1 MEVYIRMKDKCGL
14 ENAVTHTLLAMT
26 LVYAGGMSAAD
37 AANVNEVTG
46 NSASGAIIKENQ
58 TLSDTSLF
66 GWKYDDVTAA
76 TGGSVTLNNADIFIG
91 SSLTGLKG
99 VYGGY
104 SAGGASTGNSVS
116 VSGYKHNTPFGNS
129 IIYGGYAGS
138 GAADGNKITFSNSK
152 SSGSLYG
159 GWGKVGDVKN
169 SVVTITDSTISSN
182 VCGGHT
188 NVGTASNNEVQITNS
203 EISYVVVGGEI
214 FTESANANGAATNNK
229 VTLINSSANI
239 AYGGRVGGVFYIAT
253 GDTSANG
260 IGDATSN
267 TLTIESLKSGSAI
280 DLEQIYGGTVIGKGS
295 ANGNKVILG
304 KTGAGA
310 VSMTDVQRLYGGGSK
325 IGSSSLKGGD
335 ANNNTIEIKGNV
347 TLGLSNTSSGGT
359 TIYGGYAAAG
369 EASGNKI
376 TVDQGATVKAYFIYG
391 GNSSSSSDSGLSL
404 TKNNQVIISGDVTV
418 GNSIAGGF
426 ATGKSGVAG
435 SVAQGNKV
443 EVTVGGKVTG
453 PIRGGIS
460 GYGSANENTVNVAG
474 TVTGALVGGWSNNL
488 GSGVGTANSNT
499 VTVSGTVGDNIMG
512 GYSVKGG
519 ADSNRL
525 EITGNVTGYTYGG
538 YAGGSRTT
546 DNASRN
552 TVSIGNGGTVG
563 GNIIGGVSAKGSAD
577 NNTVQTQGSG
587 NLGGSVYGGQ
597 TTAAAGSANGNTV
610 ELGIGRTV
618 GGVVYGGYAKGDGS
632 TSGSASGNK
641 VIVSGTVNSTA
652 TQYTGTVFGG
662 YALTGTADNNEVTI
676 SGGTI
681 ASQVMGGY
689 SSTGAFGSGSASS
702 NTVKII
708 NGSTVSS
715 DIYGGYTGMGN
726 ANSNSILIESGTI
739 GGDIYGGHTGY
750 GTANNNSITI
760 RGAVDMSGRTIYGG
774 DSSSGN
780 AKTGNTLRFEN
791 TGGNIKAIKNID
803 VLGVSALSDNSKVL
817 TITNGVADDLAN
829 TTVKLVASDSGLRVG
844 QQITLV
850 QANSGVI
857 VGTTTLDQATLKKNT
872 NAFISYDFEEVA
884 GLSDKIAVVVTG
896 KEADTANARAL
907 AESRIAGVALLNQS
921 SDLLIDQGFGAVKF
935 NGEDVVKDTYGFAI
949 TGGSSIRYNTGSFVK
964 ANGFSLIAGLAQK
977 TTVDNGVWH
986 WGAFFE
992 NGHSNYST
1000 HNDGVD
1006 GAVRG
1011 DGDATY
1017 NGGGILARFDSASGM
1032 YGEASMR
1039 AGSIKNKFGGFAYN
1053 GGIGSYEDRSTYY
1066 GAYLGLGQQRQ
1077 LSKNTSLD
1085 IYGKYFY
1092 THQQGSDF
1100 EVLGEQVT
1108 TAAVKSSRMQL
1119 GGRLTK
1125 QVTAE
1130 VSYYGGVAWEYEFDG
1145 AADMAVAGADLA
1157 APSLKGSSGIVEMG
1171 IRLKPSKTDKI
1182 TLDLGA
1188 QGHFGKRR
1196 GFSGGLQ
1203 INYSF

>member
-1 MEVYIRMKDKCGL
+1 MKDKCGL

-46 NSASGAIIKENQ
+46 NSASGAVIKENQ

-66 GWKYDDVTAA
+66 GWKYDDGTAA
-76 TGGSVTLNNADIFIG
+76 TGGSVTLNNADIFI
-91 SSLTGLKG
+91 SSGTTGLKG

-104 SAGGASTGNSVS
+104 SAGGAATGNSVS
-116 VSGYKHNTPFGNS
+116 VSGYKHTATPFGNS

-159 GWGKVGDVKN
+159 GWAKVGDVKI
-169 SVVTITDSTISSN
+169 SVVTITGSTISSN
-182 VCGGHT
+182 VVGGHT
-188 NVGTASNNEVQITNS
+188 NAGTADNNEVKITNS

-214 FTESANANGAATNNK
+214 FTDGSNANGAATNNK

-239 AYGGRVGGVFYIAT
+239 VYGGRVGGTWGIAT
-253 GDTSANG
+253 GDASANG

-267 TLTIESLKSGSAI
+267 TLTIESLKSGSTI
-280 DLEQIYGGTVIGKGS
+280 NLEQIFGGVVTGKGN
-295 ANGNKVILG
+295 ANSNKVVLG
-304 KTGAGA
+304 KNGSAA
-310 VSMTDVQRLYGGGSK
+310 VTMDNVKQLYGGGSQNG
-325 IGSSSLKGGD
+325 GSVKGGT
-335 ANNNTIEIKGNV
+335 ANGNEIAIKSNV
-347 TLGLSNTSSGGT
+347 TLGTGTGSSNGT
-359 TIYGGYAAAG
+359 RIYGGYAAAG

-391 GNSSSSSDSGLSL
+391 GNSSSSSDSGVSL
-404 TKNNQVIISGDVTV
+404 TKNNQVIISGTVTV
-418 GNSIAGGF
+418 GNSVAGGV
-426 ATGKSGVAG
+426 ATGKTGVTG
-435 SVAQGNKV
+435 TMAQGNKV
-443 EVTVGGKVTG
+443 SVTAGGKVTG
-453 PIRGGIS
+453 AIRGGIS
-460 GYGSANENTVNVAG
+460 AYGSANENTVNVAG
-474 TVTGALVGGWSNNL
+474 TVTGMVTGGHAN
-488 GSGVGTANSNT
+488 GSGNNAGTANSNQI
-499 VTVSGTVGDNIMG
+499 TVSGTAGNAVVGG
-512 GYSVKGG
+512 WSVAGNAQANKI
-519 ADSNRL
+519 
-525 EITGNVTGYTYGG
+525 EITETGTASSSVYGG
-538 YAGGSRTT
+538 YAIGTGSNSGDASQNEVTVRG
-546 DNASRN
+546 NAGD
-552 TVSIGNGGTVG
+552 VV
-563 GNIIGGVSAKGSAD
+563 IGGYSTKGSAD
-577 NNTVQTQGSG
+577 ENKVIVTG
-587 NLGGSVYGGQ
+587 NHTIGGSVYGGQ
-597 TTAAAGSANGNTV
+597 TTATAGSANGNTV
-610 ELGIGRTV
+610 ELGTGRTV
-618 GGVVYGGYAKGDGS
+618 NGVVYGGYAKGNGS
-632 TSGSASGNK
+632 ASGSASSNK
-641 VIVSGTVNSTA
+641 VTVSGTVNSTA

-662 YALTGTADNNEVTI
+662 YALTGAADNNEVTI

-681 ASQVMGGY
+681 AAQVMGGY
-689 SSTGAFGSGSASS
+689 SSTGTFGSGSASS
-702 NTVKII
+702 NTVKSI
-708 NGSTVSS
+708 NGSS
-715 DIYGGYTGMGN
+715 
-726 ANSNSILIESGTI
+726 I
-739 GGDIYGGHTGY
+739 GGDIYGG
-750 GTANNNSITI
+750 S
-760 RGAVDMSGRTIYGG
+760 
-774 DSSSGN
+774 SSSGN

-791 TGGNIKAIKNID
+791 TGGNIKAIKNISR
-803 VLGVSALSDNSKVL
+803 LEVSALADNNKAL
-817 TITNGVADDLAN
+817 TITNGTSGDLADTTVRLIAADD
-829 TTVKLVASDSGLRVG
+829 GLQVG
-844 QQITLV
+844 KQITLLT
-850 QANSGVI
+850 ANAGVI
-857 VGTTTLDQATLKKNT
+857 TNTTALDQSSLKKSSNK
-872 NAFISYDFEEVA
+872 FISYDFEEVK
-884 GLSDKIAVVVTG
+884 GLSNQIAVVVTG
-896 KEADTANARAL
+896 KEADTANASAL
-907 AESRIAGVALLNQS
+907 AESRAAGVALLNQS

-1017 NGGGILARFDSASGM
+1017 NGGGILARFDSAGGM

-1053 GGIGSYEDRSTYY
+1053 GGTGSYEDRSTYY

-1108 TAAVKSSRMQL
+1108 TAAVKSSRMQF

-1157 APSLKGSSGIVEMG
+1157 APSLKGSSGIVVEMG
-1171 IRLKPSKTDKI
+1171 IRLKPSKTGKI

>member
-1 MEVYIRMKDKCGL
+1 MKDKCGL

-66 GWKYDDVTAA
+66 GWKYDDGTAA

-152 SSGSLYG
+152 SSGSLCG

-280 DLEQIYGGTVIGKGS
+280 DLEQIYGGTVVGQGS

-304 KTGAGA
+304 KTGAGT
-310 VSMTDVQRLYGGGSK
+310 VSMTDVKQLYGGGVKS
-325 IGSSSLKGGD
+325 GSGGLKGGD

-359 TIYGGYAAAG
+359 KILGGSASAG
-369 EASGNKI
+369 EASDNKI
-376 TVDQGATVKAYFIYG
+376 TVDQGATVKAYYIYG
-391 GNSSSSSDSGLSL
+391 GYSDKNAVNGLSL

-453 PIRGGIS
+453 AIRGGIS
-460 GYGSANENTVNVAG
+460 AYGSANENTVNVAG

-499 VTVSGTVGDNIMG
+499 VTVSGTAGDNVMG
-512 GYSVKGG
+512 GYSLKGG

-525 EITGNVTGYTYGG
+525 EITGSVTGYTYGG

-546 DNASRN
+546 DNASQN

-577 NNTVQTQGSG
+577 NNTVQIQGSG

-610 ELGIGRTV
+610 ELSTGRTV

-662 YALTGTADNNEVTI
+662 YALTGTADSNEVTI

-689 SSTGAFGSGSASS
+689 SSTGNFSSGSASS

-739 GGDIYGGHTGY
+739 GGDIYGGYTGM
-750 GTANNNSITI
+750 GNANNNSITI
-760 RGAVDMSGRTIYGG
+760 RGAVNLSGRTIYGG
-774 DSSSGN
+774 SSNSGN

-803 VLGVSALSDNSKVL
+803 VLGVSALADNSKAL
-817 TITNGVADDLAN
+817 TITNGAADDLAN
-829 TTVKLVASDSGLRVG
+829 TTVRLIAADDGLQVG
-844 QQITLV
+844 KQITLLT
-850 QANSGVI
+850 ANAGVI
-857 VGTTTLDQATLKKNT
+857 TNSTALDQSSLKKSSNK
-872 NAFISYDFEEVA
+872 FISYDFEEVK
-884 GLSDKIAVVVTG
+884 GQSDKIVVTVTG

-907 AESRIAGVALLNQS
+907 AESRAAGVALLNQS

-1017 NGGGILARFDSASGM
+1017 NGGGILARFDSAGGM

-1108 TAAVKSSRMQL
+1108 TAAVKSSRMQI

-1125 QVTAE
+1125 QVTAD

>member
-1 MEVYIRMKDKCGL
+1 MKDKCGL

-986 WGAFFE
+986 LGAFFE

>member
-1 MEVYIRMKDKCGL
+1 MGRQKELK
-14 ENAVTHTLLAMT
+14 LAMVVGCILT
-26 LVYAGGMSAAD
+26 SSNAWAAD
-37 AANVNEVTG
+37 ITG
-46 NSASGAIIKENQ
+46 NSSSGSASLSNQ
-58 TLSDTSLF
+58 TQNSGGVY
-66 GWKYDDVTAA
+66 GWKYDDTSAA
-76 TGGSVTLNNADIFIG
+76 TGGSVTLTNADVSYSSG
-91 SSLTGLKG
+91 SSASPKG
-99 VYGGY
+99 VFGGY
-104 SAGGASTGNSVS
+104 AANAAAQNNTVSITGTVGGVGFAFANCS
-116 VSGYKHNTPFGNS
+116 
-129 IIYGGYAGS
+129 IYGGYAGS
-138 GAADGNKITFSNSK
+138 GTAAGNTVTLTNAKDT
-152 SSGSLYG
+152 SSYG
-159 GWGKVGDVKN
+159 GWAVAGDAANNRITISGGTGTSATGGHSNAGAASGNNVKV
-169 SVVTITDSTISSN
+169 TDS
-182 VCGGHT
+182 
-188 NVGTASNNEVQITNS
+188 EIT
-203 EISYVVVGGEI
+203 YRVVGGEI
-214 FTESANANGAATNNK
+214 FTDGAVATGSASENSIELVNSVTNT
-229 VTLINSSANI
+229 VH
-239 AYGGRVGGVFYIAT
+239 GGRVGGVWYVNS
-253 GDTSANG
+253 DDSSASAK
-260 IGDATSN
+260 GDATNN
-267 TLTIESLKSGSAI
+267 TVTIESLKTSAGSVK
-280 DLEQIYGGTVIGKGS
+280 LEYVYGGTVVGQGS

-304 KTGAGA
+304 KTGAGT
-310 VSMTDVQRLYGGGSK
+310 VSMTDVQRLYGGGA
-325 IGSSSLKGGD
+325 INGSSSLKGGT

-347 TLGLSNTSSGGT
+347 TLGLTNTGQGGT
-359 TIYGGYAAAG
+359 TILGGSAFAG

-376 TVDQGATVKAYFIYG
+376 TVDQGATVKAYYIYG
-391 GNSSSSSDSGLSL
+391 GYSDKNAVNGISL
-404 TKNNQVIISGDVTV
+404 AKNNQVIISGDVTV
-418 GNSIAGGF
+418 GNSISGGF
-426 ATGKSGVAG
+426 ASGKSGTAG
-435 SVAQGNKV
+435 SVAQGNKI

-474 TVTGALVGGWSNNL
+474 TVTGMVTGGHAN
-488 GSGVGTANSNT
+488 GSGNNAGTANSNQI
-499 VTVSGTVGDNIMG
+499 TVSGTAGNAVVGG
-512 GYSVKGG
+512 WSAAGS
-519 ADSNRL
+519 AQANRI
-525 EITGNVTGYTYGG
+525 EITGTATVTGAIYGG
-538 YAGGSRTT
+538 YAGG
-546 DNASRN
+546 
-552 TVSIGNGGTVG
+552 G
-563 GNIIGGVSAKGSAD
+563 
-577 NNTVQTQGSG
+577 
-587 NLGGSVYGGQ
+587 
-597 TTAAAGSANGNTV
+597 
-610 ELGIGRTV
+610 
-618 GGVVYGGYAKGDGS
+618 
-632 TSGSASGNK
+632 
-641 VIVSGTVNSTA
+641 
-652 TQYTGTVFGG
+652 
-662 YALTGTADNNEVTI
+662 
-676 SGGTI
+676 
-681 ASQVMGGY
+681 
-689 SSTGAFGSGSASS
+689 SS
-702 NTVKII
+702 NV
-708 NGSTVSS
+708 
-715 DIYGGYTGMGN
+715 D
-726 ANSNSILIESGTI
+726 SNSILIESGTI
-739 GGDIYGGHTGY
+739 GGDIYGGYTG
-750 GTANNNSITI
+750 GSGNANNNSITI
-760 RGAVDMSGRTIYGG
+760 RGAVNLSGRIIYGG
-774 DSSSGN
+774 SSNSGN

-803 VLGVSALSDNSKVL
+803 VLGVSALSDNSKAL
-817 TITNGVADDLAN
+817 TITNGAADDLAN
-829 TTVKLVASDSGLRVG
+829 TTVRLIAADDGLQVG
-844 QQITLV
+844 KQITLLT
-850 QANSGVI
+850 ANAGVI
-857 VGTTTLDQATLKKNT
+857 TNSTALDQSSLKKSSNK
-872 NAFISYDFEEVA
+872 FISYDFEEVK
-884 GLSDKIAVVVTG
+884 GQSDKIVVTVTG

-907 AESRIAGVALLNQS
+907 AESRAAGVALLNQS

-1017 NGGGILARFDSASGM
+1017 NGGGILARFDSAGGM

-1053 GGIGSYEDRSTYY
+1053 GGTGSYEDRSTYY

-1125 QVTAE
+1125 QVTAD

>member
-1 MEVYIRMKDKCGL
+1 MGRQKELK
-14 ENAVTHTLLAMT
+14 LAMVVGCILT
-26 LVYAGGMSAAD
+26 SSNAWAAD
-37 AANVNEVTG
+37 ITG
-46 NSASGAIIKENQ
+46 NSSSGSASLSNQ
-58 TLSDTSLF
+58 TQNSGGVY
-66 GWKYDDVTAA
+66 GWKYDDTSAA
-76 TGGSVTLNNADIFIG
+76 TGGSVTLTNAD
-91 SSLTGLKG
+91 
-99 VYGGY
+99 
-104 SAGGASTGNSVS
+104 VS
-116 VSGYKHNTPFGNS
+116 Y
-129 IIYGGYAGS
+129 
-138 GAADGNKITFSNSK
+138 
-152 SSGSLYG
+152 SSGSSASPKGVFG
-159 GWGKVGDVKN
+159 GWAVAGDAANNKIIISGGTGTSATGGHSNAGAASGNNVKV
-169 SVVTITDSTISSN
+169 TDS
-182 VCGGHT
+182 
-188 NVGTASNNEVQITNS
+188 
-203 EISYVVVGGEI
+203 EIEYRVVGGEI
-214 FTESANANGAATNNK
+214 FTGSAPGTTATGSASGNSIELVNS
-229 VTLINSSANI
+229 VTNTV
-239 AYGGRVGGVFYIAT
+239 YGGRVGGTFDVST
-253 GDTSANG
+253 GDSSVVAE
-260 IGDATSN
+260 GDATNN
-267 TLTIESLKSGSAI
+267 TVTIESLKTSAGSVK
-280 DLEQIYGGTVIGKGS
+280 LEQVYGGTVIGKGS

-453 PIRGGIS
+453 AIRGGIS
-460 GYGSANENTVNVAG
+460 AYGSANENTVNVAG

-499 VTVSGTVGDNIMG
+499 VTVSGTAGDN
-512 GYSVKGG
+512 V
-519 ADSNRL
+519 
-525 EITGNVTGYTYGG
+525 
-538 YAGGSRTT
+538 
-546 DNASRN
+546 
-552 TVSIGNGGTVG
+552 
-563 GNIIGGVSAKGSAD
+563 IGGVSVKGNAD
-577 NNTVQTQGSG
+577 NNTVQIQGSG

-610 ELGIGRTV
+610 ELSTGRTV

-641 VIVSGTVNSTA
+641 VIVSGTVNSTV

-681 ASQVMGGY
+681 AAQVMGGY
-689 SSTGAFGSGSASS
+689 SSTGTFGSGSASS

-739 GGDIYGGHTGY
+739 GGDIYGGNTGY

-760 RGAVDMSGRTIYGG
+760 RGAVNLSGRTIYGG
-774 DSSSGN
+774 SSSSGN

-803 VLGVSALSDNSKVL
+803 VLGVSALADNSKAL
-817 TITNGVADDLAN
+817 TITNGAADDLAN
-829 TTVKLVASDSGLRVG
+829 TTVRLIAADDGLQVG
-844 QQITLV
+844 KQITLLT
-850 QANSGVI
+850 ANAGVI
-857 VGTTTLDQATLKKNT
+857 TNSTALDQSSLKKSSNK
-872 NAFISYDFEEVA
+872 FISYDFEEVK
-884 GLSDKIAVVVTG
+884 GQSDKIVVTVTG

-907 AESRIAGVALLNQS
+907 AESRAAGVALLNQS

-1017 NGGGILARFDSASGM
+1017 NGGGILARFDSAGGM

-1053 GGIGSYEDRSTYY
+1053 GGTGSYEDRSTYY

-1108 TAAVKSSRMQL
+1108 TAAVKSSRMQI

-1125 QVTAE
+1125 QVTAD

-1171 IRLKPSKTDKI
+1171 IRLKPSKTGKI

>member
-1 MEVYIRMKDKCGL
+1 MGRQKELK
-14 ENAVTHTLLAMT
+14 LAMVVGCILT
-26 LVYAGGMSAAD
+26 SSNAWAAD
-37 AANVNEVTG
+37 ITG
-46 NSASGAIIKENQ
+46 NSSSGSASLSNQ
-58 TLSDTSLF
+58 TQNSGGVY
-66 GWKYDDVTAA
+66 GWKYDDTSAA
-76 TGGSVTLNNADIFIG
+76 TGGSVTLTNADVSYSSG
-91 SSLTGLKG
+91 SSASPKG
-99 VYGGY
+99 VFGGY
-104 SAGGASTGNSVS
+104 AANAAAQNNTVSITGTVASGGYAFANCS
-116 VSGYKHNTPFGNS
+116 
-129 IIYGGYAGS
+129 IYGGYAGS
-138 GAADGNKITFSNSK
+138 GTAAGNTVTLTNAKDT
-152 SSGSLYG
+152 SSYG
-159 GWGKVGDVKN
+159 GWAVAGDAANNKIIISGGTGTSATGGHSNAGAASGNNVKV
-169 SVVTITDSTISSN
+169 TDS
-182 VCGGHT
+182 
-188 NVGTASNNEVQITNS
+188 
-203 EISYVVVGGEI
+203 EIEYRVVGGEI
-214 FTESANANGAATNNK
+214 FTGSAPGTTATGSASGNSIELVNS
-229 VTLINSSANI
+229 VTNTV
-239 AYGGRVGGVFYIAT
+239 YGGRVGGTFDVST
-253 GDTSANG
+253 GDSSVVAE
-260 IGDATSN
+260 GDATNN
-267 TLTIESLKSGSAI
+267 TVTIESLKTSAGSVK
-280 DLEQIYGGTVIGKGS
+280 LEQVYGGTVIGKGS

-426 ATGKSGVAG
+426 ATGKSGVSG

-453 PIRGGIS
+453 AIRGGIS
-460 GYGSANENTVNVAG
+460 AYGSANENTVNVAG

-499 VTVSGTVGDNIMG
+499 VTVSGTAGDN
-512 GYSVKGG
+512 V
-519 ADSNRL
+519 
-525 EITGNVTGYTYGG
+525 
-538 YAGGSRTT
+538 
-546 DNASRN
+546 
-552 TVSIGNGGTVG
+552 
-563 GNIIGGVSAKGSAD
+563 IGGVSVKGNAD
-577 NNTVQTQGSG
+577 NNTVQIQGSG

-597 TTAAAGSANGNTV
+597 TTAAAGSADKNTV
-610 ELGIGRTV
+610 ELSTGRTV

-641 VIVSGTVNSTA
+641 VIVSGTVNSTV

-681 ASQVMGGY
+681 AAQVMGGY
-689 SSTGAFGSGSASS
+689 SSTGTFGSGSASS

-739 GGDIYGGHTGY
+739 GGDIYGGNTGY

-760 RGAVDMSGRTIYGG
+760 RGAVNLSGRTIYGG
-774 DSSSGN
+774 SSSSGN

-803 VLGVSALSDNSKVL
+803 VLGVSALADNSKAL
-817 TITNGVADDLAN
+817 TITNGAADDLAN
-829 TTVKLVASDSGLRVG
+829 TTVRLIAADDGLQVG
-844 QQITLV
+844 KQITLLT
-850 QANSGVI
+850 ANAGVI
-857 VGTTTLDQATLKKNT
+857 TNSTALDQSSLKKSSNK
-872 NAFISYDFEEVA
+872 FISYDFEGVT
-884 GLSDKIAVVVTG
+884 GLSDEIAVIVVG

-907 AESRIAGVALLNQS
+907 AESRAAGVALLNQS

-935 NGEDVVKDTYGFAI
+935 NGEGVVKDTYGFAI

-986 WGAFFE
+986 LGAFFE

-1039 AGSIKNKFGGFAYN
+1039 AGSIKNKFGGFSYN
-1053 GGIGSYEDRSTYY
+1053 GGLGSYEDKSTYY
-1066 GAYLGLGQQRQ
+1066 GTHLGLGQVWQ

-1108 TAAVKSSRMQL
+1108 TAAVKSSRLQL

-1130 VSYYGGVAWEYEFDG
+1130 VSYYGGVA
-1145 AADMAVAGADLA
+1145 
-1157 APSLKGSSGIVEMG
+1157 
-1171 IRLKPSKTDKI
+1171 
-1182 TLDLGA
+1182 
-1188 QGHFGKRR
+1188 
-1196 GFSGGLQ
+1196 
-1203 INYSF
+1203 

>member
-1 MEVYIRMKDKCGL
+1 MGRQKELK
-14 ENAVTHTLLAMT
+14 LAMVVGCILT
-26 LVYAGGMSAAD
+26 SSNAWAAD
-37 AANVNEVTG
+37 ITG
-46 NSASGAIIKENQ
+46 NSSSGSASLSNQ
-58 TLSDTSLF
+58 TQNSGGVY
-66 GWKYDDVTAA
+66 GWKYDDTSAA
-76 TGGSVTLNNADIFIG
+76 TGGSVTLTNADVSYSSG
-91 SSLTGLKG
+91 SSASPKG
-99 VYGGY
+99 VFGGY
-104 SAGGASTGNSVS
+104 AANAAAQNNTVSITGTVGGVGFAFANCS
-116 VSGYKHNTPFGNS
+116 
-129 IIYGGYAGS
+129 IYGGYAGS
-138 GAADGNKITFSNSK
+138 GTAAGNTVTLTNAKDT
-152 SSGSLYG
+152 SSYG
-159 GWGKVGDVKN
+159 GWAVAGDAANNKIIISSGTGTSATGGHSNAGAASGNNVKV
-169 SVVTITDSTISSN
+169 TDS
-182 VCGGHT
+182 
-188 NVGTASNNEVQITNS
+188 
-203 EISYVVVGGEI
+203 EIEYRVVGGEI
-214 FTESANANGAATNNK
+214 FTDGTVATGSASGNSIELVNSVTNT
-229 VTLINSSANI
+229 VH
-239 AYGGRVGGVFYIAT
+239 GGRVGGVFYVGT
-253 GDTSANG
+253 GDTNASAK
-260 IGDATSN
+260 GDAAN
-267 TLTIESLKSGSAI
+267 NMVTIESLKTSAGSVK
-280 DLEQIYGGTVIGKGS
+280 LEQVYGGTVIGKGS

-310 VSMTDVQRLYGGGSK
+310 VSMTDVKQLYGGGSK

-359 TIYGGYAAAG
+359 KILGGSASAG
-369 EASGNKI
+369 EASDNKI
-376 TVDQGATVKAYFIYG
+376 TVDQGATVKAYYIYG
-391 GNSSSSSDSGLSL
+391 GYSDKNAVNGISL
-404 TKNNQVIISGDVTV
+404 AKNNQVIISGDVTV
-418 GNSIAGGF
+418 GNSISGGF
-426 ATGKSGVAG
+426 ASGKSGTAG
-435 SVAQGNKV
+435 SVAQGNKI

-474 TVTGALVGGWSNNL
+474 TVTGMVTGGHAN
-488 GSGVGTANSNT
+488 GSGNNAGTANSNQI
-499 VTVSGTVGDNIMG
+499 TVSGTAGNAVVGG
-512 GYSVKGG
+512 WSVAGS
-519 ADSNRL
+519 AQANRI
-525 EITGNVTGYTYGG
+525 EITGTATVTGAIYGG
-538 YAGGSRTT
+538 YAGG
-546 DNASRN
+546 
-552 TVSIGNGGTVG
+552 G
-563 GNIIGGVSAKGSAD
+563 
-577 NNTVQTQGSG
+577 
-587 NLGGSVYGGQ
+587 
-597 TTAAAGSANGNTV
+597 
-610 ELGIGRTV
+610 
-618 GGVVYGGYAKGDGS
+618 
-632 TSGSASGNK
+632 
-641 VIVSGTVNSTA
+641 
-652 TQYTGTVFGG
+652 
-662 YALTGTADNNEVTI
+662 
-676 SGGTI
+676 
-681 ASQVMGGY
+681 
-689 SSTGAFGSGSASS
+689 SS
-702 NTVKII
+702 NV
-708 NGSTVSS
+708 
-715 DIYGGYTGMGN
+715 D
-726 ANSNSILIESGTI
+726 SNSILIEGSSI
-739 GGDIYGGHTGY
+739 GGDIYGGYTAGS
-750 GTANNNSITI
+750 GNANNNSITI
-760 RGAVDMSGRTIYGG
+760 RGAVDLSNRTIYGG
-774 DSSSGN
+774 SSNSGN

-803 VLGVSALSDNSKVL
+803 VLGVSALSDNSKAL
-817 TITNGVADDLAN
+817 TITNGAADDLAN
-829 TTVKLVASDSGLRVG
+829 TTVRLIAADDGLQVG
-844 QQITLV
+844 KQITLLT
-850 QANSGVI
+850 ANAGVI
-857 VGTTTLDQATLKKNT
+857 TNSTALDQSSLKKSSNK
-872 NAFISYDFEEVA
+872 FISYDFEEVQ
-884 GLSDKIAVVVTG
+884 GQSDKIVVTVTG

-907 AESRIAGVALLNQS
+907 AESRAAGVALLNQS

-986 WGAFFE
+986 LGAFFE

-1053 GGIGSYEDRSTYY
+1053 GGTGSYEDRSTYY

-1157 APSLKGSSGIVEMG
+1157 APSLKGSSGIIEMG

>member
-1 MEVYIRMKDKCGL
+1 MGRQKELK
-14 ENAVTHTLLAMT
+14 LAMVVGCILT
-26 LVYAGGMSAAD
+26 SSNAWAAD
-37 AANVNEVTG
+37 ITG
-46 NSASGAIIKENQ
+46 NSSSGSASLSNQ
-58 TLSDTSLF
+58 TQNSGGVY
-66 GWKYDDVTAA
+66 GWKYDDTSAA
-76 TGGSVTLNNADIFIG
+76 TGGSVTLTNADVSYSSG
-91 SSLTGLKG
+91 SSASPKG
-99 VYGGY
+99 VFGGY
-104 SAGGASTGNSVS
+104 AANAAAQNNTVSITGTVASGGYAFANCS
-116 VSGYKHNTPFGNS
+116 
-129 IIYGGYAGS
+129 IYGGYAGS
-138 GAADGNKITFSNSK
+138 GTAAGNTVTLTNAKDT
-152 SSGSLYG
+152 SSYG
-159 GWGKVGDVKN
+159 GWAVAGDAANNKIIISGGTGTSATGGHSNAGAASGNNVKV
-169 SVVTITDSTISSN
+169 TDS
-182 VCGGHT
+182 
-188 NVGTASNNEVQITNS
+188 
-203 EISYVVVGGEI
+203 EIEYRVVGGEI
-214 FTESANANGAATNNK
+214 FTGSAPGTTATGSASGNSIELVNS
-229 VTLINSSANI
+229 VTNTV
-239 AYGGRVGGVFYIAT
+239 YGGRVGGTFDVST
-253 GDTSANG
+253 GD
-260 IGDATSN
+260 
-267 TLTIESLKSGSAI
+267 
-280 DLEQIYGGTVIGKGS
+280 
-295 ANGNKVILG
+295 
-304 KTGAGA
+304 
-310 VSMTDVQRLYGGGSK
+310 
-325 IGSSSLKGGD
+325 SSVVAEGD

-453 PIRGGIS
+453 AIRGGIS
-460 GYGSANENTVNVAG
+460 AYGSANENTVNVAG

-499 VTVSGTVGDNIMG
+499 VTVSGTAGDN
-512 GYSVKGG
+512 V
-519 ADSNRL
+519 
-525 EITGNVTGYTYGG
+525 
-538 YAGGSRTT
+538 
-546 DNASRN
+546 
-552 TVSIGNGGTVG
+552 
-563 GNIIGGVSAKGSAD
+563 IGGVSVKGNAD
-577 NNTVQTQGSG
+577 NNTVQIQGSG

-610 ELGIGRTV
+610 ELSTGRTV

-641 VIVSGTVNSTA
+641 VIVSGTVNSTV

-681 ASQVMGGY
+681 AAQVMGGY
-689 SSTGAFGSGSASS
+689 SSTGTFGSGSASS

-739 GGDIYGGHTGY
+739 GGDIYGGNTGY

-760 RGAVDMSGRTIYGG
+760 RGAVNLSGRTIYGG
-774 DSSSGN
+774 SSSSGN
-780 AKTGNTLRFEN
+780 AKTGNTLHFEN

-803 VLGVSALSDNSKVL
+803 VLGVSALADNSKAL
-817 TITNGVADDLAN
+817 TITNGAADDLAN
-829 TTVKLVASDSGLRVG
+829 TTVRLIAADDGLQVG
-844 QQITLV
+844 KQITLLT
-850 QANSGVI
+850 ANAGVI
-857 VGTTTLDQATLKKNT
+857 TNSTALDQSSLKKSSNK
-872 NAFISYDFEEVA
+872 FISYDFEEVK
-884 GLSDKIAVVVTG
+884 GQSDKIVVTVTG

-907 AESRIAGVALLNQS
+907 AESRAAGVALLNQS

-1017 NGGGILARFDSASGM
+1017 NGGGILARFDSAGGM

-1053 GGIGSYEDRSTYY
+1053 GGTGSYEDRSTYY

-1108 TAAVKSSRMQL
+1108 TAAVKSSRMQI

-1125 QVTAE
+1125 QVTAD

-1171 IRLKPSKTDKI
+1171 IRLKPSKTGKI

>member
-1 MEVYIRMKDKCGL
+1 MANNKIIIS
-14 ENAVTHTLLAMT
+14 
-26 LVYAGGMSAAD
+26 GG
-37 AANVNEVTG
+37 TG
-46 NSASGAIIKENQ
+46 
-58 TLSDTSLF
+58 TS
-66 GWKYDDVTAA
+66 A
-76 TGGSVTLNNADIFIG
+76 TGGHSNA
-91 SSLTGLKG
+91 
-99 VYGGY
+99 
-104 SAGGASTGNSVS
+104 
-116 VSGYKHNTPFGNS
+116 
-129 IIYGGYAGS
+129 
-138 GAADGNKITFSNSK
+138 GAASGNNV
-152 SSGSLYG
+152 
-159 GWGKVGDVKN
+159 KV
-169 SVVTITDSTISSN
+169 TDS
-182 VCGGHT
+182 
-188 NVGTASNNEVQITNS
+188 
-203 EISYVVVGGEI
+203 EIEYRVVGGEI
-214 FTESANANGAATNNK
+214 FTGSAPGTTATGSASGNSIELVNS
-229 VTLINSSANI
+229 VTNTV
-239 AYGGRVGGVFYIAT
+239 YGGRVGGTFDVST
-253 GDTSANG
+253 GDSSAVAE
-260 IGDATSN
+260 GDATNN
-267 TLTIESLKSGSAI
+267 TVTIESLKTSAGSVK
-280 DLEQIYGGTVIGKGS
+280 LEQVYGGTVIGKGS

-426 ATGKSGVAG
+426 ANGKSGVTG

-453 PIRGGIS
+453 AIRGGIS
-460 GYGSANENTVNVAG
+460 AYGSANENTVNVAG
-474 TVTGALVGGWSNNL
+474 TVTGMVTGGHAN
-488 GSGVGTANSNT
+488 GSGNNAGTANSNQI
-499 VTVSGTVGDNIMG
+499 TVSGTAGNAVVGG
-512 GYSVKGG
+512 WSVAGS
-519 ADSNRL
+519 AQANRI
-525 EITGNVTGYTYGG
+525 EITGTATVTG
-538 YAGGSRTT
+538 A
-546 DNASRN
+546 
-552 TVSIGNGGTVG
+552 
-563 GNIIGGVSAKGSAD
+563 
-577 NNTVQTQGSG
+577 
-587 NLGGSVYGGQ
+587 
-597 TTAAAGSANGNTV
+597 
-610 ELGIGRTV
+610 
-618 GGVVYGGYAKGDGS
+618 
-632 TSGSASGNK
+632 
-641 VIVSGTVNSTA
+641 
-652 TQYTGTVFGG
+652 
-662 YALTGTADNNEVTI
+662 
-676 SGGTI
+676 
-681 ASQVMGGY
+681 
-689 SSTGAFGSGSASS
+689 
-702 NTVKII
+702 
-708 NGSTVSS
+708 
-715 DIYGGYTGMGN
+715 IYGGYTGMGN

-760 RGAVDMSGRTIYGG
+760 RGAVDLSGRTIYGG

-803 VLGVSALSDNSKVL
+803 VLGVSALADNSKVL
-817 TITNGVADDLAN
+817 TITNGAADDLAN

-857 VGTTTLDQATLKKNT
+857 TGTTILDQATLKKNT
-872 NAFISYDFEEVA
+872 NAFIRYDFEEVA

-949 TGGSSIRYNTGSFVK
+949 MGGSSIRYNTGSFVK

-986 WGAFFE
+986 LGAFFE

-1017 NGGGILARFDSASGM
+1017 NGGGILARFDSAGGM

-1053 GGIGSYEDRSTYY
+1053 GGTGSYEDRSTYY

>member
-1 MEVYIRMKDKCGL
+1 
-14 ENAVTHTLLAMT
+14 
-26 LVYAGGMSAAD
+26 
-37 AANVNEVTG
+37 
-46 NSASGAIIKENQ
+46 
-58 TLSDTSLF
+58 
-66 GWKYDDVTAA
+66 
-76 TGGSVTLNNADIFIG
+76 
-91 SSLTGLKG
+91 
-99 VYGGY
+99 
-104 SAGGASTGNSVS
+104 
-116 VSGYKHNTPFGNS
+116 
-129 IIYGGYAGS
+129 
-138 GAADGNKITFSNSK
+138 
-152 SSGSLYG
+152 
-159 GWGKVGDVKN
+159 
-169 SVVTITDSTISSN
+169 
-182 VCGGHT
+182 
-188 NVGTASNNEVQITNS
+188 
-203 EISYVVVGGEI
+203 
-214 FTESANANGAATNNK
+214 
-229 VTLINSSANI
+229 
-239 AYGGRVGGVFYIAT
+239 
-253 GDTSANG
+253 
-260 IGDATSN
+260 
-267 TLTIESLKSGSAI
+267 
-280 DLEQIYGGTVIGKGS
+280 
-295 ANGNKVILG
+295 
-304 KTGAGA
+304 
-310 VSMTDVQRLYGGGSK
+310 MTDVQRLYGGGSK

-426 ATGKSGVAG
+426 ANGKSGVTG

-443 EVTVGGKVTG
+443 EVTVGGKVTDA
-453 PIRGGIS
+453 IRGGIS
-460 GYGSANENTVNVAG
+460 AYGSANENTVNVAG
-474 TVTGALVGGWSNNL
+474 TVTGMVTGGHAN
-488 GSGVGTANSNT
+488 GSGNNAGTANSNQI
-499 VTVSGTVGDNIMG
+499 TVSGTAGNAVVGG
-512 GYSVKGG
+512 WSVAGS
-519 ADSNRL
+519 AQANRI
-525 EITGNVTGYTYGG
+525 EITGTATVTG
-538 YAGGSRTT
+538 A
-546 DNASRN
+546 
-552 TVSIGNGGTVG
+552 
-563 GNIIGGVSAKGSAD
+563 
-577 NNTVQTQGSG
+577 
-587 NLGGSVYGGQ
+587 
-597 TTAAAGSANGNTV
+597 
-610 ELGIGRTV
+610 
-618 GGVVYGGYAKGDGS
+618 
-632 TSGSASGNK
+632 
-641 VIVSGTVNSTA
+641 
-652 TQYTGTVFGG
+652 
-662 YALTGTADNNEVTI
+662 
-676 SGGTI
+676 
-681 ASQVMGGY
+681 
-689 SSTGAFGSGSASS
+689 
-702 NTVKII
+702 
-708 NGSTVSS
+708 
-715 DIYGGYTGMGN
+715 IYGGYTGMGN

-760 RGAVDMSGRTIYGG
+760 RGAVDLSGRTIYGG

-803 VLGVSALSDNSKVL
+803 VLGVSALADNSKVL
-817 TITNGVADDLAN
+817 TITNGAADDLAN

-857 VGTTTLDQATLKKNT
+857 TGTTILDQATLKKNT
-872 NAFISYDFEEVA
+872 NAFIRYDFEEVA

-949 TGGSSIRYNTGSFVK
+949 MGGSSIRYNTGSFVK

-986 WGAFFE
+986 LGAFFE

-1017 NGGGILARFDSASGM
+1017 NGGGILARFDSAGGM

-1053 GGIGSYEDRSTYY
+1053 GGTGSYEDRSTYY

>member
-1 MEVYIRMKDKCGL
+1 MKNRWRLGK
-14 ENAVTHTLLAMT
+14 AIAHTLLAT
-26 LVYAGGMSAAD
+26 TFVYQGGMSVAGAAQ
-37 AANVNEVTG
+37 VTETTG
-46 NSASGAIIKENQ
+46 NASGGAISGNN
-58 TLSDTSLF
+58 TTYSDTSLF
-66 GWKYDDVTAA
+66 GYKYDDTTAA
-76 TGGSVTLNNADIFIG
+76 TDGAVTLTNADIFI
-91 SSLTGLKG
+91 SSGTTGLKG

-104 SAGGASTGNSVS
+104 SAGGAATGNSVS
-116 VSGYKHNTPFGNS
+116 VTGYKHISTPFANS
-129 IIYGGYAGS
+129 TIYGGWAGS
-138 GAADGNKITFSNSK
+138 GAADGNKITLTNSK

-159 GWGKVGDVKN
+159 GWAEAGDAKN
-169 SVVTITDSTISSN
+169 SVVTITGSTITSN
-182 VCGGHT
+182 VVGGHT
-188 NVGTASNNEVQITNS
+188 NAGTADNNEVKITDS

-214 FTESANANGAATNNK
+214 FTDGSNANGAATNNK
-229 VTLINSSANI
+229 VTLINSSVNI
-239 AYGGRVGGVFYIAT
+239 AYGGRVGGTFSIST

-260 IGDATSN
+260 IGNATGN
-267 TLTIESLKSGSAI
+267 TLTIESLKSGSTI
-280 DLEQIYGGTVIGKGS
+280 NLEQIYGGVVTGQGN
-295 ANGNKVILG
+295 ANSNKVVLG
-304 KTGAGA
+304 KTGSAA
-310 VSMTDVQRLYGGGSK
+310 VTMDKVTLLYGGGVK
-325 IGSSSLKGGD
+325 NGGGVKGGD
-335 ANNNTIEIKGNV
+335 ANNNTIEINGNV
-347 TLGLSNTSSGGT
+347 TLGVYSSSISSGT
-359 TIYGGYAAAG
+359 QIFGGYAQAGAANQ
-369 EASGNKI
+369 NKI
-376 TVDQGATVKAYFIYG
+376 TVAAGATVNAYFLLG
-391 GNSSSSSDSGLSL
+391 GRSYNAADNGVSQAD
-404 TKNNQVIISGDVTV
+404 KNQVIINGTVKV
-418 GNSIAGGF
+418 GNSVSGGY
-426 ATGKSGVAG
+426 ADGKSTASGTTAN
-435 SVAQGNKV
+435 GNKV
-443 EVTVGGKVTG
+443 EVTATG
-453 PIRGGIS
+453 TVNGAIRGGIS
-460 GYGSANENTVNVAG
+460 AYGSADGNTVAVDG
-474 TVTGALVGGWSNNL
+474 TVTGMVTGGHAN
-488 GSGVGTANSNT
+488 GSGSNAGTANSNT
-499 VTVSGTVGDNIMG
+499 ITVSGSAAAAIG
-512 GYSVKGG
+512 GYSVAGNAQANKI
-519 ADSNRL
+519 
-525 EITGNVTGYTYGG
+525 EITETGTASSSVYGG
-538 YAGGSRTT
+538 YAIGTGSNSGDASQNEVTVRG
-546 DNASRN
+546 NAGD
-552 TVSIGNGGTVG
+552 VV
-563 GNIIGGVSAKGSAD
+563 IGGYSTKGSAD
-577 NNTVQTQGSG
+577 ENKVIVTG
-587 NLGGSVYGGQ
+587 NHTIGGSVYGGR
-597 TTAAAGSANGNTV
+597 TTAAAGSADNNAV
-610 ELGIGRTV
+610 ELGTGRTV
-618 GGVVYGGYAKGDGS
+618 GGVVYGGYAEGDGS

-652 TQYTGTVFGG
+652 TAYTGTVYGG
-662 YALTGTADNNEVTI
+662 SAVTGAANDNEVTI
-676 SGGTI
+676 SGGHVADMVI
-681 ASQVMGGY
+681 GGS
-689 SSTGAFGSGSASS
+689 SSTGAFGSGTANGNKVRVTGGSS
-702 NTVKII
+702 IGGAV
-708 NGSTVSS
+708 
-715 DIYGGYTGMGN
+715 YGGFIGMGN

-739 GGDIYGGHTGY
+739 GGDIYGGNTGY

-760 RGAVDMSGRTIYGG
+760 RGAVNLSGRTIYGG
-774 DSSSGN
+774 SSSSGN

-803 VLGVSALSDNSKVL
+803 VLGVSALADNSKAL
-817 TITNGVADDLAN
+817 TITNGAADDLAN
-829 TTVKLVASDSGLRVG
+829 TTVRLIAADDGLQVG
-844 QQITLV
+844 KQITLLT
-850 QANSGVI
+850 ANAGVI
-857 VGTTTLDQATLKKNT
+857 TNSTALDQSSLKKSSNK
-872 NAFISYDFEEVA
+872 FISYDFEEVK
-884 GLSDKIAVVVTG
+884 GLSNQIAVTVTG

-907 AESRIAGVALLNQS
+907 AESRAAGVALLNQS

-935 NGEDVVKDTYGFAI
+935 NGEGVVKDTYGFAT

-986 WGAFFE
+986 LGAFFE

-1017 NGGGILARFDSASGM
+1017 NGGGILARFDSAGGM

-1053 GGIGSYEDRSTYY
+1053 GGTGSYEDRSTYY

-1182 TLDLGA
+1182 TLDLGV

>member
-1 MEVYIRMKDKCGL
+1 MGKKMGRQKELK
-14 ENAVTHTLLAMT
+14 LAMVVGCILT
-26 LVYAGGMSAAD
+26 SSNAWAAD
-37 AANVNEVTG
+37 ITG
-46 NSASGAIIKENQ
+46 NSSSGSASLSNQ
-58 TLSDTSLF
+58 TQNSGGVY
-66 GWKYDDVTAA
+66 GWKYDDTSAA
-76 TGGSVTLNNADIFIG
+76 TGGSVTLTNADVSYSSG
-91 SSLTGLKG
+91 SSASPKG
-99 VYGGY
+99 VFGGYAANAAAQNNTVSITGTVASGGYAFANCSIYGGY
-104 SAGGASTGNSVS
+104 S
-116 VSGYKHNTPFGNS
+116 
-129 IIYGGYAGS
+129 
-138 GAADGNKITFSNSK
+138 D
-152 SSGSLYG
+152 
-159 GWGKVGDVKN
+159 KN
-169 SVVTITDSTISSN
+169 AV
-182 VCGGHT
+182 
-188 NVGTASNNEVQITNS
+188 
-203 EISYVVVGGEI
+203 
-214 FTESANANGAATNNK
+214 
-229 VTLINSSANI
+229 
-239 AYGGRVGGVFYIAT
+239 
-253 GDTSANG
+253 NG
-260 IGDATSN
+260 I
-267 TLTIESLKSGSAI
+267 SLA
-280 DLEQIYGGTVIGKGS
+280 
-295 ANGNKVILG
+295 
-304 KTGAGA
+304 
-310 VSMTDVQRLYGGGSK
+310 
-325 IGSSSLKGGD
+325 
-335 ANNNTIEIKGNV
+335 
-347 TLGLSNTSSGGT
+347 
-359 TIYGGYAAAG
+359 
-369 EASGNKI
+369 
-376 TVDQGATVKAYFIYG
+376 
-391 GNSSSSSDSGLSL
+391 
-404 TKNNQVIISGDVTV
+404 KNNQVIISGDVTV
-418 GNSIAGGF
+418 GNSISGGF
-426 ATGKSGVAG
+426 ASGKSGTAG
-435 SVAQGNKV
+435 SVAQGNKI

-499 VTVSGTVGDNIMG
+499 VTVSGTAGDNVMG
-512 GYSVKGG
+512 GYSLKGG
-519 ADSNRL
+519 ADNNKL
-525 EITGNVTGYTYGG
+525 EITGSVTGYTYGG

-546 DNASRN
+546 DNASQN

-577 NNTVQTQGSG
+577 NNTVQIQGSG

-610 ELGIGRTV
+610 ELGTGRTV

-662 YALTGTADNNEVTI
+662 YALTGTADSNEVTI

-689 SSTGAFGSGSASS
+689 SSTGTFGSGSASS

-715 DIYGGYTGMGN
+715 DIYGGYTG
-726 ANSNSILIESGTI
+726 
-739 GGDIYGGHTGY
+739 Y

-760 RGAVDMSGRTIYGG
+760 RGAVNLSGRTIYGG
-774 DSSSGN
+774 SSSSGN

-803 VLGVSALSDNSKVL
+803 VLGVSALADNSKVL
-817 TITNGVADDLAN
+817 TITNGAADDLAN

-857 VGTTTLDQATLKKNT
+857 TGTTILDQATLKKNT
-872 NAFISYDFEEVA
+872 NAFIRYDFEEVA

-935 NGEDVVKDTYGFAI
+935 NGEGVAKDTYGFAI
-949 TGGSSIRYNTGSFVK
+949 MGGSSIRYNTGSFVK

-986 WGAFFE
+986 LGAFFE

-1108 TAAVKSSRMQL
+1108 TAAVKSSRMQI

-1125 QVTAE
+1125 QVTAD

-1171 IRLKPSKTDKI
+1171 IRLKPSKTGKI

>member
-1 MEVYIRMKDKCGL
+1 MGRQKELK
-14 ENAVTHTLLAMT
+14 LAMVVGCILT
-26 LVYAGGMSAAD
+26 SSNAWAAD
-37 AANVNEVTG
+37 ITG
-46 NSASGAIIKENQ
+46 NNSSGSASLSNQ
-58 TLSDTSLF
+58 TQNSGGVY
-66 GWKYDDVTAA
+66 GWKYDDTSAA
-76 TGGSVTLNNADIFIG
+76 TGGSVTLTNSDVSY
-91 SSLTGLKG
+91 SSSSSASPKG
-99 VYGGY
+99 VFGGY
-104 SAGGASTGNSVS
+104 AANAAAQNNTVSITGTVAGA
-116 VSGYKHNTPFGNS
+116 GYAFANCS
-129 IIYGGYAGS
+129 IYGGYAGA
-138 GAADGNKITFSNSK
+138 GTTAGNTVTLTNAKDT
-152 SSGSLYG
+152 SSYG
-159 GWGKVGDVKN
+159 GWAVAGDAANNRITISGGTGTSATGGHSNAGAASGNNVKV
-169 SVVTITDSTISSN
+169 TDS
-182 VCGGHT
+182 
-188 NVGTASNNEVQITNS
+188 
-203 EISYVVVGGEI
+203 EIEYRVVGGEI
-214 FTESANANGAATNNK
+214 FTGSAPGTTATGSASGNSIEIVNS
-229 VTLINSSANI
+229 VTNTV
-239 AYGGRVGGVFYIAT
+239 YGGRVGGTFDVST

-280 DLEQIYGGTVIGKGS
+280 DLEQIYGGTVVGQGS

-310 VSMTDVQRLYGGGSK
+310 VSMTDVQRLYGGGVKS
-325 IGSSSLKGGD
+325 GSGGLKGGD

-347 TLGLSNTSSGGT
+347 TLGLTNTSQGGT
-359 TIYGGYAAAG
+359 TILGGSAFAG

-376 TVDQGATVKAYFIYG
+376 TVDQGATVKAYYIYG
-391 GNSSSSSDSGLSL
+391 GYSDKNAVKGISL
-404 TKNNQVIISGDVTV
+404 AKNNQVIISGDVTV
-418 GNSIAGGF
+418 GNSISGGF
-426 ATGKSGVAG
+426 ASGKSGTAG
-435 SVAQGNKV
+435 SVAQGNKI

-453 PIRGGIS
+453 AIRGGIS
-460 GYGSANENTVNVAG
+460 AYGSANENTVNVAG
-474 TVTGALVGGWSNNL
+474 TVTGMVTGGHAN
-488 GSGVGTANSNT
+488 GSGNNAGTANSNQI
-499 VTVSGTVGDNIMG
+499 TVSGTAGDAVVGGWSVG
-512 GYSVKGG
+512 GS
-519 ADSNRL
+519 AQANRI
-525 EITGNVTGYTYGG
+525 EITGTATVTGAIYGG
-538 YAGGSRTT
+538 YAGG
-546 DNASRN
+546 
-552 TVSIGNGGTVG
+552 G
-563 GNIIGGVSAKGSAD
+563 
-577 NNTVQTQGSG
+577 
-587 NLGGSVYGGQ
+587 
-597 TTAAAGSANGNTV
+597 
-610 ELGIGRTV
+610 
-618 GGVVYGGYAKGDGS
+618 
-632 TSGSASGNK
+632 
-641 VIVSGTVNSTA
+641 
-652 TQYTGTVFGG
+652 
-662 YALTGTADNNEVTI
+662 
-676 SGGTI
+676 
-681 ASQVMGGY
+681 
-689 SSTGAFGSGSASS
+689 SS
-702 NTVKII
+702 NV
-708 NGSTVSS
+708 
-715 DIYGGYTGMGN
+715 D
-726 ANSNSILIESGTI
+726 SNSILIEGSSI
-739 GGDIYGGHTGY
+739 GGDIYGGYTAGS
-750 GTANNNSITI
+750 GNANNNSITI
-760 RGAVDMSGRTIYGG
+760 RGAVDLSNRTIYGG
-774 DSSSGN
+774 SSNSGN

-803 VLGVSALSDNSKVL
+803 VLGVSALADNSKAL
-817 TITNGVADDLAN
+817 TITNGAADDLAN
-829 TTVKLVASDSGLRVG
+829 TTVRLIAADDGLQVG
-844 QQITLV
+844 KQITLLT
-850 QANSGVI
+850 ANNAGVI
-857 VGTTTLDQATLKKNT
+857 TNSTALDQSSLKKSSNK
-872 NAFISYDFEEVA
+872 FISYDFEEVK
-884 GLSDKIAVVVTG
+884 GQSDKIVVTVTG

-907 AESRIAGVALLNQS
+907 AESRAAGVALLNQS

-986 WGAFFE
+986 LGAFFE

>member
-1 MEVYIRMKDKCGL
+1 MGKKMGRQKELK
-14 ENAVTHTLLAMT
+14 LAMVVGCILT
-26 LVYAGGMSAAD
+26 SSNAWAAD
-37 AANVNEVTG
+37 ITG
-46 NSASGAIIKENQ
+46 NSSSGSASLSNQ
-58 TLSDTSLF
+58 TQNSGGVY
-66 GWKYDDVTAA
+66 GWKYDDTSAA
-76 TGGSVTLNNADIFIG
+76 TGGSVTLTNADVSYSSG
-91 SSLTGLKG
+91 SSASPKG
-99 VYGGY
+99 VFGGY
-104 SAGGASTGNSVS
+104 AANAAAQNNTVSITGTVASGGYAFANCS
-116 VSGYKHNTPFGNS
+116 
-129 IIYGGYAGS
+129 IYGGYAGS
-138 GAADGNKITFSNSK
+138 GTAAGNTVTLTNAKDT
-152 SSGSLYG
+152 SSYG
-159 GWGKVGDVKN
+159 GWAVAGDAANNKIIISGGTGTSATGGHSNAGAASGNNVKV
-169 SVVTITDSTISSN
+169 TDS
-182 VCGGHT
+182 
-188 NVGTASNNEVQITNS
+188 
-203 EISYVVVGGEI
+203 EIEYRVVGGEI
-214 FTESANANGAATNNK
+214 FTGSAPGTTATGSASGNSIELVNS
-229 VTLINSSANI
+229 VTNTV
-239 AYGGRVGGVFYIAT
+239 YGGRVGGTFDVST
-253 GDTSANG
+253 GD
-260 IGDATSN
+260 
-267 TLTIESLKSGSAI
+267 
-280 DLEQIYGGTVIGKGS
+280 
-295 ANGNKVILG
+295 
-304 KTGAGA
+304 
-310 VSMTDVQRLYGGGSK
+310 
-325 IGSSSLKGGD
+325 SSVVAEGD

-453 PIRGGIS
+453 AIRGGIS
-460 GYGSANENTVNVAG
+460 AYGSANENTVNVAG

-499 VTVSGTVGDNIMG
+499 VTVSGTAGDN
-512 GYSVKGG
+512 V
-519 ADSNRL
+519 
-525 EITGNVTGYTYGG
+525 
-538 YAGGSRTT
+538 
-546 DNASRN
+546 
-552 TVSIGNGGTVG
+552 
-563 GNIIGGVSAKGSAD
+563 IGGVSVKGNAD
-577 NNTVQTQGSG
+577 NNTVQIQGSG

-610 ELGIGRTV
+610 ELSTGRTV

-641 VIVSGTVNSTA
+641 VIVSGTVNSTV

-681 ASQVMGGY
+681 AAQVMGGY
-689 SSTGAFGSGSASS
+689 SSTGTFGSGSASS

-739 GGDIYGGHTGY
+739 GGDIYGGNTGY

-760 RGAVDMSGRTIYGG
+760 RGAVNLSGRTIYGG
-774 DSSSGN
+774 SSSSGN
-780 AKTGNTLRFEN
+780 AKTGNTLHFEN

-803 VLGVSALSDNSKVL
+803 VLGVSALADNSKAL
-817 TITNGVADDLAN
+817 TITNGAADDLAN
-829 TTVKLVASDSGLRVG
+829 TTVRLIAADDGLQVG
-844 QQITLV
+844 KQITLLT
-850 QANSGVI
+850 ANAGVI
-857 VGTTTLDQATLKKNT
+857 TNSTALDQSSLKKSSNK
-872 NAFISYDFEEVA
+872 FISYDFEEVK
-884 GLSDKIAVVVTG
+884 GQSDKIVVTVTG

-907 AESRIAGVALLNQS
+907 AESRAAGVALLNQS

-1017 NGGGILARFDSASGM
+1017 NGGGILARFDSAGGM

-1053 GGIGSYEDRSTYY
+1053 GGTGSYEDRSTYY

-1108 TAAVKSSRMQL
+1108 TAAVKSSRMQI

-1125 QVTAE
+1125 QVTAD

-1171 IRLKPSKTDKI
+1171 IRLKPSKTGKI

>member
-1 MEVYIRMKDKCGL
+1 MGRQKELK
-14 ENAVTHTLLAMT
+14 LAMVVDCILT
-26 LVYAGGMSAAD
+26 SSNAWAAD
-37 AANVNEVTG
+37 ITG
-46 NSASGAIIKENQ
+46 NSSSGSASLSNQ
-58 TLSDTSLF
+58 TQNSGGVY
-66 GWKYDDVTAA
+66 GWKYDDTSAA
-76 TGGSVTLNNADIFIG
+76 TGGSVTLTNADVSY
-91 SSLTGLKG
+91 SSSSSASPKG
-99 VYGGY
+99 VFGGY
-104 SAGGASTGNSVS
+104 AANAAAQNNTVSITGTVASGGYAFANCS
-116 VSGYKHNTPFGNS
+116 
-129 IIYGGYAGS
+129 IYGGYAGS
-138 GAADGNKITFSNSK
+138 GTAAGNTVTLTNAKDT
-152 SSGSLYG
+152 SSYG
-159 GWGKVGDVKN
+159 GWAVAGDAANNRITISGGTGTSATGGHSNAGAASGNNVKV
-169 SVVTITDSTISSN
+169 TDS
-182 VCGGHT
+182 
-188 NVGTASNNEVQITNS
+188 
-203 EISYVVVGGEI
+203 EIEYRVVGGEI
-214 FTESANANGAATNNK
+214 FTDGAVATGSASGNSIELVNSVTNT
-229 VTLINSSANI
+229 VH
-239 AYGGRVGGVFYIAT
+239 GGRVGGTFDVST
-253 GDTSANG
+253 GDSSAVAE
-260 IGDATSN
+260 GDATNN
-267 TLTIESLKSGSAI
+267 TVTIESLKTSAGSVK
-280 DLEQIYGGTVIGKGS
+280 LEQVYGGTVIGKGS

-453 PIRGGIS
+453 AIRGGIS
-460 GYGSANENTVNVAG
+460 AYGSANENTVNVAG
-474 TVTGALVGGWSNNL
+474 TVTGMVTGGHAN
-488 GSGVGTANSNT
+488 GSGNNAGTANSNQI
-499 VTVSGTVGDNIMG
+499 TVSGTAGNAVVGG
-512 GYSVKGG
+512 WSVAGS
-519 ADSNRL
+519 AQANRI
-525 EITGNVTGYTYGG
+525 EITG
-538 YAGGSRTT
+538 
-546 DNASRN
+546 
-552 TVSIGNGGTVG
+552 
-563 GNIIGGVSAKGSAD
+563 
-577 NNTVQTQGSG
+577 
-587 NLGGSVYGGQ
+587 
-597 TTAAAGSANGNTV
+597 TA
-610 ELGIGRTV
+610 
-618 GGVVYGGYAKGDGS
+618 
-632 TSGSASGNK
+632 
-641 VIVSGTVNSTA
+641 
-652 TQYTGTVFGG
+652 
-662 YALTGTADNNEVTI
+662 
-676 SGGTI
+676 
-681 ASQVMGGY
+681 
-689 SSTGAFGSGSASS
+689 
-702 NTVKII
+702 
-708 NGSTVSS
+708 TVSS

-760 RGAVDMSGRTIYGG
+760 RGAVNLSGRTIYGG
-774 DSSSGN
+774 SSNSGN

-803 VLGVSALSDNSKVL
+803 VLGVSALADNSKAL
-817 TITNGVADDLAN
+817 TITNGAADDLAN
-829 TTVKLVASDSGLRVG
+829 TTVRLIAADDGLQVG
-844 QQITLV
+844 KQITLLT
-850 QANSGVI
+850 ANAGVI
-857 VGTTTLDQATLKKNT
+857 TNSTALDQSSLKKSSNK
-872 NAFISYDFEEVA
+872 FISYDFEEVK
-884 GLSDKIAVVVTG
+884 GQSDKIVVTVTG

-907 AESRIAGVALLNQS
+907 AESRAAGVALLNQS

-1017 NGGGILARFDSASGM
+1017 NGGGILARFDSAGGM

-1053 GGIGSYEDRSTYY
+1053 GGTGSYEDRSTYY

-1108 TAAVKSSRMQL
+1108 TAAVKSSRMQI

-1171 IRLKPSKTDKI
+1171 IRLKPSKTGKI

>member
-1 MEVYIRMKDKCGL
+1 MKNRWRLGK
-14 ENAVTHTLLAMT
+14 AIAHTLLAT
-26 LVYAGGMSAAD
+26 TFVYQGGMSVAGAAQ
-37 AANVNEVTG
+37 VTETTG
-46 NSASGAIIKENQ
+46 NASGGAISGNN
-58 TLSDTSLF
+58 TTYSDTSLF
-66 GWKYDDVTAA
+66 GYKYDDTTAA
-76 TGGSVTLNNADIFIG
+76 TDGAVTLTNADIFI
-91 SSLTGLKG
+91 SSGTTGLKG

-104 SAGGASTGNSVS
+104 SAGGAATGNSVS
-116 VSGYKHNTPFGNS
+116 VTGYNHISTPFANS
-129 IIYGGYAGS
+129 TIYGGWAGS
-138 GAADGNKITFSNSK
+138 GAADGNKITLTNSK

-159 GWGKVGDVKN
+159 GWAEAGDAKN
-169 SVVTITDSTISSN
+169 SVVTITGSTITSN
-182 VCGGHT
+182 VVGGHT
-188 NVGTASNNEVQITNS
+188 NAGTADNNEVKITDS

-214 FTESANANGAATNNK
+214 FTDGSNANGAATNNK
-229 VTLINSSANI
+229 VTLINSSVNI
-239 AYGGRVGGVFYIAT
+239 AYGGRVGGTFSIST

-260 IGDATSN
+260 IGNATGN
-267 TLTIESLKSGSAI
+267 TLTIESLKSGSTI
-280 DLEQIYGGTVIGKGS
+280 NLEQIYGGVVTGQGN
-295 ANGNKVILG
+295 ANSNKVVLG
-304 KTGAGA
+304 KTGSAA
-310 VSMTDVQRLYGGGSK
+310 VTMDKVTLLYGGGVK
-325 IGSSSLKGGD
+325 NGGGVKGGD
-335 ANNNTIEIKGNV
+335 ANNNTIEINGNV
-347 TLGLSNTSSGGT
+347 TLGVYSSSISSGT
-359 TIYGGYAAAG
+359 QIFGGYAQAGAANQ
-369 EASGNKI
+369 NKI
-376 TVDQGATVKAYFIYG
+376 TVAAGATVNAYFLLG
-391 GNSSSSSDSGLSL
+391 GRSYNAADNGVSQAD
-404 TKNNQVIISGDVTV
+404 KNQVIINGTVKV
-418 GNSIAGGF
+418 GNSVSGGY
-426 ATGKSGVAG
+426 ADGKSTASGTTAN
-435 SVAQGNKV
+435 GNKV
-443 EVTVGGKVTG
+443 EVTATG
-453 PIRGGIS
+453 TVNGAIRGGLS
-460 GYGSANENTVNVAG
+460 GYGSADGNTVNVAG
-474 TVTGALVGGWSNNL
+474 NVTGALVGGWSNNL

-499 VTVSGTVGDNIMG
+499 VTVSGTAGDSIMG
-512 GYSVKGG
+512 GYSVKGS
-519 ADSNRL
+519 ALSNKI
-525 EITGNVTGYTYGG
+525 EITGSVTGYIYGG
-538 YAGGSRTT
+538 YAAGTYTT
-546 DNASRN
+546 DNASQN
-552 TVSIGNGGTVG
+552 MVSIGSGGNVG
-563 GNIIGGVSAKGSAD
+563 GDVRGGVAAKGSAD
-577 NNTVQTQGSG
+577 NNTVQIKGIGT
-587 NLGGSVYGGQ
+587 LGGSVYGGY
-597 TTAAAGSANGNTV
+597 TTATAGSADNNAV
-610 ELGIGRTV
+610 ELGTGRTV

-652 TQYTGTVFGG
+652 TAYTGTVYGG
-662 YALTGTADNNEVTI
+662 SAVTGAANDNEVTI
-676 SGGTI
+676 SGGHVADMVI
-681 ASQVMGGY
+681 GGS
-689 SSTGAFGSGSASS
+689 SSTGAFGSGTANGNKVRVTGGSSIGGAVYGGFIGMGSASS
-702 NTVKII
+702 NNII
-708 NGSTVSS
+708 
-715 DIYGGYTGMGN
+715 
-726 ANSNSILIESGTI
+726 IEGGTI
-739 GGDIYGGHTGY
+739 GGDIYGGYSGY
-750 GTANNNSITI
+750 GDAINNSITI
-760 RGAVDMSGRTIYGG
+760 SGAVNLSNRTIYGG
-774 DSSSGN
+774 SSSSGN

-791 TGGNIKAIKNID
+791 TGGNVKAIKNID
-803 VLGVSALSDNSKVL
+803 VLGVSALADNSKAL
-817 TITNGVADDLAN
+817 TITNGASDDLAN
-829 TTVKLVASDSGLRVG
+829 TTVRLIAADDGLQVG
-844 QQITLV
+844 KQITLLT
-850 QANSGVI
+850 ANAGVI
-857 VGTTTLDQATLKKNT
+857 TNTTALDQSSLKKSSNK
-872 NAFISYDFEEVA
+872 FISYDFEEVK
-884 GLSDKIAVVVTG
+884 GLSNQIAVTVTG

-907 AESRIAGVALLNQS
+907 AESRAGGVALLNQS

-935 NGEDVVKDTYGFAI
+935 NGEGVVKDTYGFAT

-986 WGAFFE
+986 LGAFFE

-1053 GGIGSYEDRSTYY
+1053 GGTGSYEDRSTYY

-1171 IRLKPSKTDKI
+1171 IRLKPSKTGKI

>member
-1 MEVYIRMKDKCGL
+1 MGRQKELK
-14 ENAVTHTLLAMT
+14 LAMVVGCILT
-26 LVYAGGMSAAD
+26 SSNAWAAD
-37 AANVNEVTG
+37 ITG
-46 NSASGAIIKENQ
+46 NSSSGSASLSNQ
-58 TLSDTSLF
+58 TQNSGGVY
-66 GWKYDDVTAA
+66 GWKYDDTSVA
-76 TGGSVTLNNADIFIG
+76 TGGSVTLTNADVSY
-91 SSLTGLKG
+91 SSGGTAPKG
-99 VYGGY
+99 VFGGYAANAAAQNNTVSITGTNVSVGFAFANCSIYGGY
-104 SAGGASTGNSVS
+104 S
-116 VSGYKHNTPFGNS
+116 
-129 IIYGGYAGS
+129 GS
-138 GAADGNKITFSNSK
+138 GTAAGNTVTLTNAKDT
-152 SSGSLYG
+152 SSYG
-159 GWGKVGDVKN
+159 GWAVAGDAANNRIIISGGTGTSATGGHSNAGAASGNNVKV
-169 SVVTITDSTISSN
+169 TDS
-182 VCGGHT
+182 
-188 NVGTASNNEVQITNS
+188 EIT
-203 EISYVVVGGEI
+203 YRVVGGEI
-214 FTESANANGAATNNK
+214 FTDGAVATGSASGNSVELVNSVTNT
-229 VTLINSSANI
+229 VH
-239 AYGGRVGGVFYIAT
+239 GGRVGGVWYVNS
-253 GDTSANG
+253 DDSSASAK
-260 IGDATSN
+260 GDATNN
-267 TLTIESLKSGSAI
+267 TVTIESLKTSAGSVK
-280 DLEQIYGGTVIGKGS
+280 LEYVYGGTVVGQGS

-304 KTGAGA
+304 KTGAGT
-310 VSMTDVQRLYGGGSK
+310 VSMTDVKQLYGGGA
-325 IGSSSLKGGD
+325 INGSSSLKGGT

-347 TLGLSNTSSGGT
+347 TLGLTNTGQGGT
-359 TIYGGYAAAG
+359 TILGGSAFAG

-376 TVDQGATVKAYFIYG
+376 TVDQGATVKAYYIYG
-391 GNSSSSSDSGLSL
+391 GYSDKKAASGISQA
-404 TKNNQVIISGDVTV
+404 KNNQVIISGDVTV
-418 GNSIAGGF
+418 GNSISGGF
-426 ATGKSGVAG
+426 ASGKSGTAG
-435 SVAQGNKV
+435 SVAQGNKI

-453 PIRGGIS
+453 AIRGGIS

-474 TVTGALVGGWSNNL
+474 TVTGMVTGGHAN
-488 GSGVGTANSNT
+488 GSGNNAGTANSNQI
-499 VTVSGTVGDNIMG
+499 TVSGTAGDAVVGGWSVG
-512 GYSVKGG
+512 GS
-519 ADSNRL
+519 AQANRI
-525 EITGNVTGYTYGG
+525 EITGTATVTGAIYGG
-538 YAGGSRTT
+538 YAGG
-546 DNASRN
+546 
-552 TVSIGNGGTVG
+552 G
-563 GNIIGGVSAKGSAD
+563 
-577 NNTVQTQGSG
+577 
-587 NLGGSVYGGQ
+587 
-597 TTAAAGSANGNTV
+597 
-610 ELGIGRTV
+610 
-618 GGVVYGGYAKGDGS
+618 
-632 TSGSASGNK
+632 
-641 VIVSGTVNSTA
+641 
-652 TQYTGTVFGG
+652 
-662 YALTGTADNNEVTI
+662 
-676 SGGTI
+676 
-681 ASQVMGGY
+681 
-689 SSTGAFGSGSASS
+689 SS
-702 NTVKII
+702 NV
-708 NGSTVSS
+708 
-715 DIYGGYTGMGN
+715 D
-726 ANSNSILIESGTI
+726 SNSILIEGSSI
-739 GGDIYGGHTGY
+739 GGDIYGGYTAGS
-750 GTANNNSITI
+750 GNANNNSITI
-760 RGAVDMSGRTIYGG
+760 RGAVDLSNRTIIYGG
-774 DSSSGN
+774 SSNSGN

-803 VLGVSALSDNSKVL
+803 VLGVSALSDNSKAL
-817 TITNGVADDLAN
+817 TITNGAADDLAN
-829 TTVKLVASDSGLRVG
+829 TTVRLIAADDGLQVG
-844 QQITLV
+844 KQITLLT
-850 QANSGVI
+850 ANAGVI
-857 VGTTTLDQATLKKNT
+857 TNSTALDQSSLKKSSNK
-872 NAFISYDFEEVA
+872 FISYDFEEVK
-884 GLSDKIAVVVTG
+884 GQSDKIVVTVTG

-907 AESRIAGVALLNQS
+907 AESRAAGVALLNQS

-1017 NGGGILARFDSASGM
+1017 NGGGILARFDSAGGM

-1125 QVTAE
+1125 QVTAD